1 MVNRCYPIT
10 KKTMETHFA
19 PSYFVKF
26 LLMIIDRETGKELH
40 SEEVAVTFLE
50 RESKYQEEK
59 CCQLIYF

>member
-1 MVNRCYPIT
+1 
-10 KKTMETHFA
+10 
-19 PSYFVKF
+19 
-26 LLMIIDRETGKELH
+26 MIIDRETGKELH